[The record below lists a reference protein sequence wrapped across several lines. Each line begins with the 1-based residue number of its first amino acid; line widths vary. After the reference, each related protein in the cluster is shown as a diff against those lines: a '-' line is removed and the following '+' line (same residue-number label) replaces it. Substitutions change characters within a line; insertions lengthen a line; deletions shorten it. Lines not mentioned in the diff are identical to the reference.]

1 MNIDLL
7 PFAAFAL
14 ESSPGTERLVAQPH
28 TLTLRLIRTAL
39 LSSHEPA
46 MGGTVR
52 IEAIPLPCESVLRA
66 AILPA
71 EGPVLTITF

>member
-14 ESSPGTERLVAQPH
+14 ESSGMTEPPRGEPH
-28 TLTLRLIRTAL
+28 TLTLRLARSMNSSFGPPMSGKARMEDIPVRREVAL
-39 LSSHEPA
+39 H
-46 MGGTVR
+46 
-52 IEAIPLPCESVLRA
+52 A

-71 EGPVLTITF
+71 DGAGLTITF

>member
-14 ESSPGTERLVAQPH
+14 ESSGMAERARAEPH
-28 TLTLRLIRTAL
+28 TLTLRLARSMN
-39 LSSHEPA
+39 SSFGPA
-46 MGGTVR
+46 MSGKARLEEIPVR
-52 IEAIPLPCESVLRA
+52 CEVALHA

-71 EGPVLTITF
+71 DGAGLTITF